1 MRRPRLLGGLALALA
16 FAFAPVLPAAVAE
29 GGRRVVLISLDG
41 CRADAVTREIAP
53 HVAALREAG
62 VAARVARADLPPV
75 TMTNHAT
82 MLTGLSILDHR
93 VLIDSEL
100 PGTIGELTLFDYA
113 TAAGLRCAFFASKD
127 KLRYFVH
134 DGSVETFAL
143 GQPEEIVAQ
152 AVAALRPDGP
162 DLIFIHFRD
171 PDSTG
176 HREGWMSDDYLAAL
190 GRMDAHVGRLVEAAR
205 ADATR
210 ETYFLVTADHGGQGF
225 QHILPMPEVV
235 NIPWI
240 VAGPGIAPNSTLDA
254 DVFTA
259 DTMPTALR
267 LLGVAAPETIS
278 GVARVEPP
286 PTASQP
292 ASLISIA
299 SALPCVLAAW
309 GLLSAALASSLPSL
323 RRA

>member
-1 MRRPRLLGGLALALA
+1 MRLPPLFGWLALALA
-16 FAFAPVLPAAVAE
+16 LALPAAAAE
-29 GGRRVVLISLDG
+29 GGRRVVLVSLDG
-41 CRADAVTREIAP
+41 CRADAITPQHAP
-53 HVAALREAG
+53 NVAALRAAG
-62 VAARVARADLPPV
+62 AAARVARADLPPV

-82 MLTGLSILDHR
+82 MLTGLSILEHR

-113 TAAGLRCAFFASKD
+113 SAAGLRCAFFASKD
-127 KLRYFVH
+127 KLGYFVH

-152 AVAALRPDGP
+152 AVAELRADGP

-176 HREGWMSDDYLAAL
+176 HREGWMSDAYLAAL
-190 GRMDAHVGRLVEAAR
+190 GRMDAHVGRLIEAAR
-205 ADATR
+205 AEPTR

-240 VAGPGIAPNSTLDA
+240 VAGPGIEPGSTIDA
-254 DVFTA
+254 SVFTA
-259 DTMPTALR
+259 DTMPTVLR

-286 PTASQP
+286 ATASQP
-292 ASLISIA
+292 ASLIGLA
-299 SALPCVLAAW
+299 SALPCLLAAW
-309 GLLSAALASSLPSL
+309 GLLSAALAPSLSSL
-323 RRA
+323 RRV